1 MSRARITTYAVAFAI
16 LSAPLLAQFGL
27 STIVFDPT
35 ASSHLVEEI
44 RQMEQEYAAVM
55 NVYRTAENTY
65 NQIIQNAKMITNKQR
80 WESLISP
87 WSYPTSTNTYGTT
100 SGWTSAMNSGVGAL
114 PGYQQATVPLGN
126 YASVWNSMSSAQQA
140 QAGHHYGTI
149 ELADGVTVN
158 ALSTTGTVR
167 SNASSTNS
175 AIAALQSDS
184 LSDDPNLNTEVGVLN
199 KVNAAN
205 LISVQTEQ
213 DTNKLLAAMVDQ
225 TTVQQKAMRDAW
237 AESVNANV
245 AAQQMAQQNTAAVW
259 SGTTQAHS
267 ARLP

>member
-1 MSRARITTYAVAFAI
+1 MSRVRITTCVCAVAVLA
-16 LSAPLLAQFGL
+16 APVLAQFGL

-44 RQMEQEYAAVM
+44 RQMEQEYAAVL

-100 SGWTSAMNSGVGAL
+100 SGWTSAMNSGVDAL

-126 YASVWNSMSSAQQA
+126 YASVWNSMSSGQQT
-140 QAGHHYGTI
+140 QAGHHFGTI
-149 ELADGVTVN
+149 ELADGVAVN
-158 ALSTTGTVR
+158 SLNTTGTVR
-167 SNASSTNS
+167 SNASSMNS

-205 LISVQTEQ
+205 LISAQTQQ
-213 DTNKLLAAMVDQ
+213 DTNKLLAAMV
-225 TTVQQKAMRDAW
+225 
-237 AESVNANV
+237 
-245 AAQQMAQQNTAAVW
+245 
-259 SGTTQAHS
+259 
-267 ARLP
+267 